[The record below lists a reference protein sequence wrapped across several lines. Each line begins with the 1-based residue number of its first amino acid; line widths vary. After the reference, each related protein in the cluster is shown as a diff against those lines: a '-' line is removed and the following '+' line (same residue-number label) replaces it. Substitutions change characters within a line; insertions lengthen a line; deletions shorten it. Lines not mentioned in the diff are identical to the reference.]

1 LNDNIAKQLKKGILE
16 MIILKILSNKEMYGY
31 ELVSEINRRS
41 ESLNIKEGT
50 LYPILYRLEDNGL
63 IKAQWELTVSRN
75 QPKKFYSVTE
85 KGKQAMTEA
94 YSQWKSISEDIIR
107 IMED

>member
-1 LNDNIAKQLKKGILE
+1 MNDNIAKQLKKGILE

-50 LYPILYRLEDNGL
+50 LYPILYRL
-63 IKAQWELTVSRN
+63 
-75 QPKKFYSVTE
+75 
-85 KGKQAMTEA
+85 
-94 YSQWKSISEDIIR
+94 
-107 IMED
+107 